1 MRFENPSNGYIED
14 SASPLSWLWVILIG
28 PIYWAARGVWTH
40 AVVHFVLALLTFGV
54 AHFIYPFFTYPILES
69 HYRKKGWREV
79 KEEAALAAEAAA
91 TAAAARVREAE
102 ARTGIRPI
110 ESYSSNG
117 QLEVKGGTKEG
128 KLHGPYERYHKN
140 GQFLEK
146 GTYKEGKWDGLYE
159 SYDENGQLQSRGTY
173 NMSVK
178 CGEWI
183 ERGETVT
190 HPPC

>member
-1 MRFENPSNGYIED
+1 MGN
-14 SASPLSWLWVILIG
+14 
-28 PIYWAARGVWTH
+28 
-40 AVVHFVLALLTFGV
+40 AL
-54 AHFIYPFFTYPILES
+54 
-69 HYRKKGWREV
+69 
-79 KEEAALAAEAAA
+79 
-91 TAAAARVREAE
+91 AAAARVRVAE

-159 SYDENGQLQSRGTY
+159 SYDENGQLMWKG
-173 NMSVK
+173 
-178 CGEWI
+178 
-183 ERGETVT
+183 
-190 HPPC
+190 PL